1 LHGHFILADMEI
13 INRLLKNKIVERLQP
28 GKAVLL
34 FGARRVG
41 KTVLLKDILGSFP
54 GRTML
59 LNGEDYDTLL
69 LLKERS
75 IANYSHLFG
84 GVDLLAIDEAQS
96 IPDIGMKLKLIVDEI
111 PGIRV
116 LASGSSSFDLLN
128 RAGEPLVG
136 RSTQFIL
143 SPFSQQELSQKEDSL
158 TVRRNLE
165 LRMLY
170 GAYPEV
176 VAMDD
181 TEQKIDYLRDIVGAY
196 LLKDILAVDGIKNSE
211 KMRELLRM
219 IAFQVGNEV
228 SYDEIGSALGMSKNT
243 VERYLDLL
251 SKVFV
256 VFRLGAYAN
265 NLRKEVSKA
274 GKWYFCDNGIRN
286 SIISDFR
293 PLSIRQDAGA
303 LWENYLISERF
314 KVKGNY
320 ARAGN
325 MYFWRTF
332 SQQEVDLV
340 EVENGSLQAFEFKW
354 GSKMPAVPS
363 QFISSYPDASYSVIN
378 RDNYLNFIGL

>member
-1 LHGHFILADMEI
+1 MEI